1 LSVKENFSN
10 MSHEK
15 ITVGLALGG
24 GAARGIAHIGILQEL
39 EHVEMRIDCLAGT
52 SAGAVVGALY
62 ASGIT
67 TQELKEFA
75 RSLKWRD
82 IFAPHVSLK
91 GLVSGK
97 PLVKLLQTH
106 CRTTRFEDLRIPFAV
121 VASDF
126 ETGESVAI
134 TKGDLFPAVQASCS
148 IPLLCPPVPLN
159 GRYYIDGGFAA
170 EVPVKAVRDMGA
182 DVVIACD
189 VNYQAN
195 LLTKPS
201 NFVITLIHLMRL
213 VAKRNAEE
221 AKKQADIVMNVDMS
235 GISLTDFQKGEESI
249 QRGRRTVEMHFPE
262 LQKFGGAIGLP

>member
-1 LSVKENFSN
+1 
-10 MSHEK
+10 MSHEQ

-24 GAARGIAHIGILQEL
+24 GAARGIAHIGILQQL
-39 EHVEMRIDCLAGT
+39 EQVGMRIDYLAGT

-62 ASGIT
+62 ASGVT

-75 RSLKWRD
+75 GSLKWRD
-82 IFAPHVSLK
+82 IFAPHISLK
-91 GLVSGK
+91 GILSGK

-126 ETGESVAI
+126 EIGESVAI

-189 VNYQAN
+189 VNHQAN

-221 AKKQADIVMNVDMS
+221 AKKQANIVMNVDMS

>member
-1 LSVKENFSN
+1 
-10 MSHEK
+10 MSHEQ

-39 EHVEMRIDCLAGT
+39 EHVGIRIDCLAGT

-62 ASGIT
+62 ASGVT

-75 RSLKWRD
+75 RALKWRD

-91 GLVSGK
+91 GLVSSK
-97 PLVKLLQTH
+97 PLVKLLQTY
-106 CRTTRFEDLRIPFAV
+106 CRATRFEDLQIPFTV

-126 ETGESVAI
+126 ETGESVAM

-148 IPLLCPPVPLN
+148 IPLLCPPVTLN

-201 NFVITLIHLMRL
+201 NVVITLIHFMRL

-221 AKKQADIVMNVDMS
+221 AKKQADIIMNVDMK
-235 GISLTDFQKGEESI
+235 GINLTDLRKGEESI
-249 QRGRRTVEMHFPE
+249 QRGRRAVETHFSE
-262 LQKFGGAIGLP
+262 LRKFGDAIGLI